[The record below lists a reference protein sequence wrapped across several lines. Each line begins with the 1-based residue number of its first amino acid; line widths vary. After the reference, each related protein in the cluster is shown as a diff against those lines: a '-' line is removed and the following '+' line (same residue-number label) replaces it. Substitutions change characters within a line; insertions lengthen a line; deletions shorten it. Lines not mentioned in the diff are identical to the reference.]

1 MMGWRDDWRDDC
13 RAPTFTEY
21 AVGKATLGDLYKHSA
36 LPRTYADLY
45 PPQYQ
50 VLERGE
56 YTPHPEP
63 SHTEWA
69 DGYRRWQ
76 AQRLPAVQG
85 HPYPYDPATRMCF
98 ADNEI

>member
-1 MMGWRDDWRDDC
+1 MGWRDDWRDDC

-36 LPRTYADLY
+36 PPRTYADLY
-45 PPQYQ
+45 PS
-50 VLERGE
+50 E
-56 YTPHPEP
+56 YTPHPI

-69 DGYRRWQ
+69 DGYWMWREKIAANPEWFKDQCTEMKRRFFG
-76 AQRLPAVQG
+76 AP
-85 HPYPYDPATRMCF
+85 CF

>member
-1 MMGWRDDWRDDC
+1 MGWRDDWRDDC

-36 LPRTYADLY
+36 PPRTYADLY
-45 PPQYQ
+45 PS
-50 VLERGE
+50 E
-56 YTPHPEP
+56 YTPHPI

-69 DGYRRWQ
+69 DGYRKWRETVDDYGE
-76 AQRLPAVQG
+76 RLIICR
-85 HPYPYDPATRMCF
+85 DTRCF